1 MGGART
7 PGCEIAKSGIHD
19 SETGESNPAQGTLP
33 QVSAMSRPAVL
44 IFTSGAYGRSMAMSH
59 NYQANPVREGNQCA
73 PTGLGPNDTGRF
85 DHAALSYDNVELFA
99 NMPSS

>member
-1 MGGART
+1 MPTQPKERSASF
-7 PGCEIAKSGIHD
+7 CDE
-19 SETGESNPAQGTLP
+19 PAG
-33 QVSAMSRPAVL
+33 SL
-44 IFTSGAYGRSMAMSH
+44 IFTSGAYGRSMPMSH

-73 PTGLGPNDTGRF
+73 STGLGPNDIGRF